1 MENLDQT
8 AEHDNDTP
16 SVDVTDELT
25 KLKARADMMNIEY
38 HPSIGVAKLR
48 EKINAHLNAEAAP
61 VVKTAVALDKPAATE
76 TTDTK
81 PAVETEGMRR
91 QRLMNDAGKLVRVV
105 VSCKNPAK
113 KEWPGQLISAGN
125 SLVGTFTKFVPF
137 DNEEGWHVPHI
148 IYKQLK
154 AAEYQSFYTEKTKNG
169 VSVRRGKLQ
178 KEFAVELLDPLTPE
192 ELHDL
197 AQRQAMAKSID

>member
-16 SVDVTDELT
+16 SVDVTDELA

-38 HPSIGVAKLR
+38 HPKIGLDKLR
-48 EKINAHLNAEAAP
+48 EKINAHLNSEAAP
-61 VVKTAVALDKPAATE
+61 VVKTEVALTKTAATE
-76 TTDTK
+76 AKAT
-81 PAVETEGMRR
+81 PAEETEGQRR
-91 QRLMNDAGKLVRVV
+91 QRLMDEAGKLVRVV

-113 KEWPGQLISAGN
+113 KEWPGQLVSSGN

-148 IYKQLK
+148 IFQQLK

-178 KEFAVELLDPLTPE
+178 KEFAVEVLDPLTPE